1 MSVTLN
7 TDNIQGSGTM
17 TIYGAG
23 AGAGITIDSG
33 GYVSYPANPSFRG
46 YFESYTSAI
55 SNYNPFL
62 YISWSNNVTV
72 NQAASRITVPV
83 AGKYLVHC
91 QQLITGQ
98 GLYLNIRK
106 NGGTPSVHA
115 YTSGLTGGVDRGTW
129 DMGIT
134 AIFNLAANDY
144 IDFYY
149 QNTTT
154 YTWTGS
160 HSSVALIKVA

>member
-46 YFESYTSAI
+46 YFETYTSPVA
-55 SNYNPFL
+55 NFNPFL
-62 YISWSNNVTV
+62 YTSWSNNVTV
-72 NQAASRITVPV
+72 NQNASRITVPV
-83 AGKYLVHC
+83 AGKYLVHA

-98 GLYLNIRK
+98 GVYLVIRK
-106 NGGTPSVHA
+106 MEGIHL
-115 YTSGLTGGVDRGTW
+115 YTDILLLLV
-129 DMGIT
+129 
-134 AIFNLAANDY
+134 LL
-144 IDFYY
+144 IDLLEL
-149 QNTTT
+149 
-154 YTWTGS
+154 S
-160 HSSVALIKVA
+160 